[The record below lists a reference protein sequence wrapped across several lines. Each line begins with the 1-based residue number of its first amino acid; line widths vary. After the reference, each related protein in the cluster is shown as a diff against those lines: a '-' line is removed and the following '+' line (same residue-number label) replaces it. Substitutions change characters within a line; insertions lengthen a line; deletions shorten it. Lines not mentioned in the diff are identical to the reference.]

1 MDNRINNL
9 KRARSRRRGGFTLIE
24 AAMTTVIIGM
34 GVMAMMQLIAA
45 GTVNNIQSFEM
56 TTGVNVS
63 KAIREIT
70 VQKTMAQI
78 LAMNNTTHDP
88 PWDSRSQPMSTLA
101 GWQQTIK
108 VQAVNPDNLTQ
119 NITDSDPSAVR
130 INVTVTH
137 NGTKAADLSWYS
149 FKAAH

>member
-1 MDNRINNL
+1 M
-9 KRARSRRRGGFTLIE
+9 A
-24 AAMTTVIIGM
+24 TVIIGM

-45 GTVNNIQSFEM
+45 GTMNNIQSFEM
-56 TTGVNVS
+56 TTGVNVAKS
-63 KAIREIT
+63 IREIT

-88 PWDSRSQPMSTLA
+88 PWDSQSAPMSGLA
-101 GWQQTIK
+101 GWKQSIK

-130 INVTVTH
+130 ISVSVTH
-137 NGTKAADLSWYS
+137 NGEKAAEMSWYT
-149 FKAAH
+149 FKAVN